1 MKILHVITGLN
12 VGGAENMLAK
22 LIEKDPRP
30 QTQHVLSLL
39 KPGPLAERITAT
51 GATVHTLGMERG
63 LPTIAAARRLTKLV
77 REIGPDV
84 LHGWM
89 YHGNLA
95 VTYAQFANRSAI
107 PTIWNIRHSL
117 EDARRETL
125 RTRALLAISRR
136 LSHRPSAIV
145 YNSAA
150 SAAQH
155 EAYGFSAAQ
164 RIVIPNGFDCSLFR
178 PDPEASEK
186 VEALFGIPPG
196 RPVMGC
202 IARLHPMKGH
212 ANLLAAATIAM
223 QRGSDFHLL
232 MVGHGLAEPPNDL
245 QELIANL
252 PSGRVTTCD
261 ARLDVAEWLPG
272 IDILAVPSG
281 WGEAFPNV
289 IGEAL
294 SCGVPVI
301 STDVG
306 DSSAIVGPAGEIVS
320 PEDPETLA
328 GAISR
333 MLELSRDE
341 RSRLGLAGRDRVV
354 DNYSLDA
361 ITQRYEDLYREV
373 SSKRGN
379 RAPNPNRQEHPV
391 GKSNTLS

>member
-1 MKILHVITGLN
+1 MKFLHVITGLN

-22 LIEKDPRP
+22 LIENDPRP

-39 KPGPLAERITAT
+39 KPGPLSERIKAA

-63 LPTIAAARRLTKLV
+63 LPTIGAASRLAKLV
-77 REIGPDV
+77 RRIEPDV

-95 VTYAQFANRSAI
+95 ATFARLASRTEI

-117 EDARRETL
+117 ENAQRETL
-125 RTRALLAISRR
+125 RTRALLALSRR

-155 EAYGFSAAQ
+155 EAHGFSPAQ
-164 RIVIPNGFDCSLFR
+164 RIVIPNGFDCSAFR
-178 PDPEASEK
+178 PDPDARAK
-186 VEALFGIPPG
+186 VEALFGISG
-196 RPVMGC
+196 DRPIVGC

-212 ANLLAAATIAM
+212 ANLLAAAEIAFR
-223 QRGSDFHLL
+223 QGSDFHLL
-232 MVGHGLAEPPNDL
+232 MVGHGLAEPPDDL
-245 QELIANL
+245 RDMIERL
-252 PSGRVTTCD
+252 PSGRVTTDD
-261 ARLDVAEWLPG
+261 ARFDVAEWLPG
-272 IDILAVPSG
+272 LDILTVPSG

-306 DSSAIVGPAGEIVS
+306 DSRAIVGPAGEIVP
-320 PEDPETLA
+320 PEDPDALA

-333 MLELSRDE
+333 MLELSGKE

-361 ITQRYEDLYREV
+361 ITQRYERLYLEV
-373 SSKRGN
+373 SSKRAN
-379 RAPNPNRQEHPV
+379 RASNPNRRKHPV